1 MFEDLN
7 PVRKFLQDGPLQ
19 LTDDDSKKMCYGH
32 FKTMWTEDLHDE
44 FGKIPVGK
52 RFQKYMEQLVRPD
65 GRPVR
70 LSDDK
75 RHFQSLRGGPYKYY
89 TGVEVRP
96 GN

>member
-1 MFEDLN
+1 MI
-7 PVRKFLQDGPLQ
+7 VG
-19 LTDDDSKKMCYGH
+19 
-32 FKTMWTEDLHDE
+32 DE

-65 GRPVR
+65 GRRVR

-75 RHFQSLRGGPYKYY
+75 RHFQSLRGGPYRYY
-89 TGVEVRP
+89 TGVEARP